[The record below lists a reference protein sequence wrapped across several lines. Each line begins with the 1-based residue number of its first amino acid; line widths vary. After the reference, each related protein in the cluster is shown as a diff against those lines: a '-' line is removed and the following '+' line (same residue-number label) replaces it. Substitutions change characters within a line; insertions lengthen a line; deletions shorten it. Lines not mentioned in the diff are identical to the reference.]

1 MYYKKFSN
9 LKLSSVGLG
18 MGDYY
23 WDESHIKY
31 IQYGIELG
39 INFIDTAE
47 SYGGGT
53 SEKIIGKAI
62 NGTRD
67 NLIISTKFSAENN
80 TYDGVLKSIDGSLKR
95 MNIDYIDLYQLHW
108 PNPKIPIQDTLSA
121 LEHLVDI
128 GKIKYIG
135 IGNMLMDDINE
146 VDKSL
151 KKYSLSS
158 IQLEYSL
165 FDRLVEE
172 DILPYCKKNDKFLI
186 AYSPLDRGRLVNT
199 QQQLNTITDIA
210 NKYSKTPSQIV
221 MNWLVNNKPVV
232 VIPKST
238 NINHL
243 KDNVDS
249 VNFKMDDE
257 DYEKIKNK
265 CFVKK
270 EFISVNDINVSSN
283 GQDGRN
289 VYTTLEQAVKNKLNY
304 IPSSITLSE
313 YINDNI
319 KPVRLVKNKNRYDL
333 VEGRIRYWAWVLKF
347 GNKKPI
353 PSYIRN
359 NF

>member
-1 MYYKKFSN
+1 
-9 LKLSSVGLG
+9 
-18 MGDYY
+18 
-23 WDESHIKY
+23 
-31 IQYGIELG
+31 
-39 INFIDTAE
+39 
-47 SYGGGT
+47 
-53 SEKIIGKAI
+53 
-62 NGTRD
+62 
-67 NLIISTKFSAENN
+67 
-80 TYDGVLKSIDGSLKR
+80 
-95 MNIDYIDLYQLHW
+95 
-108 PNPKIPIQDTLSA
+108 
-121 LEHLVDI
+121 
-128 GKIKYIG
+128 
-135 IGNMLMDDINE
+135 MD
-146 VDKSL
+146 K
-151 KKYSLSS
+151 
-158 IQLEYSL
+158 
-165 FDRLVEE
+165 
-172 DILPYCKKNDKFLI
+172 
-186 AYSPLDRGRLVNT
+186 GRLVNT
-199 QQQLNTITDIA
+199 QQQLNTIYDIA

-249 VNFKMDDE
+249 VNFKMDVE
-257 DYEKIKNK
+257 DYQKIKNK

-283 GQDGRN
+283 GQDGRS

-313 YINDNI
+313 HINDNI
-319 KPVRLVKNKNRYDL
+319 KPVRLVKNKNKYDL